1 MKVKSGY
8 KLVKPLFQELEIPEE
23 WEFTKLQSIVDIL
36 DSQRIPIKE
45 SERAKRSGKFPYY
58 GASGIIDYIDDYIFD
73 EKLLC
78 LAEDGENLVSR
89 VLPIAFTLEDKTWVN
104 NHAHVLRVK
113 DSTDHDFI
121 EFTLNHMLL
130 LKYVAFTA
138 QPKLNQKDMSSILI
152 ILPKKPEQEKI
163 SSILSSV
170 DELISS
176 IENSIDYT
184 KKLKKGLMQKLLNR
198 GIDHKKFRKVKSLF
212 GKYEELPEEWDFR
225 SFGDFSKIRRGASP
239 RPIQDPKYFGNGR
252 GWIRISDVSRSFKYL
267 EKTKD
272 YLSESGESESV
283 AVNNGDVIMSIAA
296 TVGRPIIL
304 NMKACIHD
312 GFILFSEL
320 SDEIHNEFL
329 YYLLKYLES
338 RFLNMG
344 QQGSQSN
351 INSDLVS
358 KTKFKKPSLTE
369 QRKIALILSKVDEKI
384 SDLQSKKDYLEKLKK
399 GLMQKLLTGQIRV
412 NA

>member
-239 RPIQDPKYFGNGR
+239 RPIQDPK
-252 GWIRISDVSRSFKYL
+252 
-267 EKTKD
+267 
-272 YLSESGESESV
+272 
-283 AVNNGDVIMSIAA
+283 
-296 TVGRPIIL
+296 
-304 NMKACIHD
+304 
-312 GFILFSEL
+312 
-320 SDEIHNEFL
+320 
-329 YYLLKYLES
+329 
-338 RFLNMG
+338 
-344 QQGSQSN
+344 
-351 INSDLVS
+351 
-358 KTKFKKPSLTE
+358 
-369 QRKIALILSKVDEKI
+369 
-384 SDLQSKKDYLEKLKK
+384 
-399 GLMQKLLTGQIRV
+399 
-412 NA
+412 